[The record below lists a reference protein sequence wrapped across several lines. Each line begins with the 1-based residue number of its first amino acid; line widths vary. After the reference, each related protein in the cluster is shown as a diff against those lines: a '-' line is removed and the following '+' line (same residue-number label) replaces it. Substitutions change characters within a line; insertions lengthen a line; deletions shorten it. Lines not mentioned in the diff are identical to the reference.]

1 MSYTSARQRPSF
13 IFDAELE
20 LKDAGLVAAD
30 AAGTVDSV
38 AQIVEA
44 GTGRFEGVCVIDVTA
59 IEIAS
64 NDEIYK
70 VSVQGS
76 NSSSFASGIVDL
88 AELSLGALE
97 VIGGD
102 TDSAT
107 GRYELPFSNYQN
119 GTYYRYLRLYTDVGG
134 TIATGINFSAFVT
147 KRNNS

>member
-1 MSYTSARQRPSF
+1 MPFTSARHRRSY

-38 AQIVEA
+38 AQIVEV
-44 GTGRFEGVCVIDVTA
+44 GTGRFDGVAVMDLTA
-59 IEIAS
+59 VEIAS
-64 NDEIYK
+64 NDEVYK

-88 AELSLGALE
+88 AELSVGALE

-102 TDSAT
+102 TDSTT
-107 GRYELPFSNYQN
+107 GRYELYFSNVQN
-119 GTYYRYLRLYTDVGG
+119 NTYYRYIRAYVDVSG
-134 TIATGINFSAFVT
+134 TIATGANIALFVS
-147 KRNNS
+147 KRND